1 MKITRE
7 FAAEITNKIEEIK
20 ENGCF
25 YGVFGIRVQEESFE
39 LGTMDHCSYVW
50 IEGEQT
56 DEELPG
62 VCAISEKA
70 INNQT
75 HEYFGNHVAVIAG
88 DRYTYGVDP
97 GEIIIE
103 DPEVV
108 YIFA

>member
-7 FAAEITNKIEEIK
+7 FAAEISNKIEEIK

-62 VCAISEKA
+62 VCAISENS
-70 INNQT
+70 IMSGT
-75 HEYFGNHVAVIAG
+75 HEYFGDHVAVVAG